1 MRRLRSWMQ
10 KCSGSS
16 AKAAL
21 STKVTVGQS
30 DAGCRKYGGPTPGLS
45 ASGRVH
51 FPATSRR
58 SNSAI
63 RGQRNMAIKLPRTYT
78 AQLEALAKL
87 RRGGEE
93 TVRVEHVH
101 VHGATSGHN
110 PAPAIPKFSL
120 PRPPA
125 PPRAPASA
133 WAHLSPAAGSLARFA
148 HLLVRL

>member
-1 MRRLRSWMQ
+1 MKRLRSCMQ

-21 STKVTVGQS
+21 SRSVPVDQS
-30 DAGCRKYGGPTPGLS
+30 DAGSRKYGGPTPGLS

-58 SNSAI
+58 PKSAI
-63 RGQRNMAIKLPRTYT
+63 RGQRNMAIKLLRTYT

-87 RRGGEE
+87 RRGGEQ

-101 VHGATSGHN
+101 VHVAPSG
-110 PAPAIPKFSL
+110 PASAHPRIYPTRPAASPKT
-120 PRPPA
+120 
-125 PPRAPASA
+125 PASA
-133 WAHLSPAAGSLARFA
+133 WARLSPAAGSLARFV